1 MLPLGADPM
10 VERATLT
17 GLASVVALVVATGSA
32 EAQCDSRLRQLS
44 SDPFTNSTSQHGTE
58 VEPDTFVF
66 GSTIVTTFQVGRF
79 FDGGA
84 SDIGWATSTDGGAN
98 WSKGFLPGITKLQGA
113 GPYDRVSDPSVAY
126 DVRHAVW
133 LISSLALVEHGT
145 NVNSPAVVVSR
156 SVDGGLTWAN
166 PATVGTGADL
176 DKNWTVCDTTA
187 ASPFYGNCYTEY
199 DDAGANNQLRM
210 ATSTNGGLTWTQA
223 SVPTTSVI
231 GGQPVVQPNG
241 TVIVPLNNG
250 SQSRV
255 QAVTSTDGGASYA
268 GPVTIAIIAAHP
280 VSGNLRTSPL
290 PSAEIDGAGRV
301 YVAWQDCRF
310 RSGCASNDIVFST
323 SSDGTTW
330 FAPSRV
336 PIDPTTSTVD
346 HFIPGLAVDKT
357 TAGASAHLGLT
368 YYYYPNAA
376 CSAASCQLSVGFI
389 SSTNGGASWSAPT
402 QLGSPMSL
410 GWLPS
415 TTQGVMVGDY
425 ISTSFAGGLA
435 YPVFALA
442 TAPSGS
448 TFHEAMYTAS
458 AGFAVSGGSA
468 TASAEGAAVSP
479 RVGLESEAPRTA
491 R

>member
-1 MLPLGADPM
+1 MLPPDPM

-17 GLASVVALVVATGSA
+17 GLTSVVALVLATGSA

-44 SDPFTNSTSQHGTE
+44 SDPFTNSTSQHRTE

-84 SDIGWATSTDGGAN
+84 SDIGWATSTDGA
-98 WSKGFLPGITKLQGA
+98 
-113 GPYDRVSDPSVAY
+113 
-126 DVRHAVW
+126 
-133 LISSLALVEHGT
+133 
-145 NVNSPAVVVSR
+145 
-156 SVDGGLTWAN
+156 
-166 PATVGTGADL
+166 
-176 DKNWTVCDTTA
+176 
-187 ASPFYGNCYTEY
+187 
-199 DDAGANNQLRM
+199 
-210 ATSTNGGLTWTQA
+210 LTWTQA

-346 HFIPGLAVDKT
+346 HFIPGLAVDRT

-389 SSTNGGASWSAPT
+389 SSTNGGA
-402 QLGSPMSL
+402 
-410 GWLPS
+410 
-415 TTQGVMVGDY
+415 
-425 ISTSFAGGLA
+425 
-435 YPVFALA
+435 
-442 TAPSGS
+442 
-448 TFHEAMYTAS
+448 
-458 AGFAVSGGSA
+458 
-468 TASAEGAAVSP
+468 
-479 RVGLESEAPRTA
+479 
-491 R
+491 